1 MQSNILVD
9 LCLNHAYLTVND
21 FYFIGKY
28 FLFHILV
35 LEPSYLGNWIVAG
48 SAYKGILK
56 NAVCTI

>member
-35 LEPSYLGNWIVAG
+35 LEPSYLGN
-48 SAYKGILK
+48 
-56 NAVCTI
+56 